1 MLIVEFRLEFWLI
14 LKKFYKR
21 VIVDF
26 VYDLIEVRFL
36 DGFLKVGILLKVLFV
51 FLFSFKF
58 SNLFVKVV
66 DSK

>member
-1 MLIVEFRLEFWLI
+1 M
-14 LKKFYKR
+14 
-21 VIVDF
+21 DF